1 MGIFFYRPSRGL
13 QLVFSE
19 SFEYPNWEQTF
30 DVNNL
35 PSPAFS
41 GSAIFAESF
50 EYPNWEQTFDVNN
63 LPSPAFSGSVIY
75 TEDFDSSW
83 DDT

>member
-41 GSAIFAESF
+41 GSAI
-50 EYPNWEQTFDVNN
+50 
-63 LPSPAFSGSVIY
+63 Y